1 MYFDGIGND
10 KISFG
15 RIVGYWRVIS
25 KFKQHNNDMLIY
37 LGPLKKDCSISELD
51 FHFLN
56 NDYGDYD
63 TSIQLNTHLILS
75 YLKSAKA
82 NYKTC
87 IKM

>member
-1 MYFDGIGND
+1 MYFEVIGND

-25 KFKQHNNDMLIY
+25 KSRNTIMTCSFIWAH
-37 LGPLKKDCSISELD
+37 LKKDCSISELD

-63 TSIQLNTHLILS
+63 TSIQLNSHLILS
-75 YLKSAKA
+75 YLKSAKT
-82 NYKTC
+82 NLKL
-87 IKM
+87 K